1 MKRLIILLVILLP
14 LSAMAQ
20 TPTFESLFNEYST
33 KEKCTTINIS
43 NAMLRSM
50 EVNID
55 AEYMQVI
62 AVENRALIPTFITQ
76 AKEVLSAFEVIM
88 SVNSEDKAVMIYQH
102 TVENGSTGSRTFH
115 FHIPENAT
123 PGVYDL
129 VLSYG
134 EVQQVFKGVLTVVEI
149 VR

>member
-1 MKRLIILLVILLP
+1 MKRLIILLAILLP

-20 TPTFESLFNEYST
+20 TSTFESLFNEYST

-76 AKEVLSAFEVIM
+76 AKETLSAFEVVM
-88 SVNSEDKAVMIYQH
+88 SVNSGDKAVMIYQH
-102 TVENGSTGSRTFH
+102 TVENGSVVDIYIMASSDGECVLM
-115 FHIPENAT
+115 HINGKNLELGNMSSLMNM
-123 PGVYDL
+123 V
-129 VLSYG
+129 
-134 EVQQVFKGVLTVVEI
+134 
-149 VR
+149 

>member
-1 MKRLIILLVILLP
+1 MKRLIILLAILLP
-14 LSAMAQ
+14 LTAMAQ

-62 AVENRALIPTFITQ
+62 AVENRALIPTFMAQ

-88 SVNSEDKAVMIYQH
+88 SVNSGDKAVMIYQH
-102 TVENGSTGSRTFH
+102 TVENGSVVDIYIMASSDGECVLM
-115 FHIPENAT
+115 HINGKNLELGNMSSLMNM
-123 PGVYDL
+123 V
-129 VLSYG
+129 
-134 EVQQVFKGVLTVVEI
+134 
-149 VR
+149 

>member
-1 MKRLIILLVILLP
+1 MKRLIILLAILLP
-14 LSAMAQ
+14 LTAMAQ

-76 AKEVLSAFEVIM
+76 AKEVLSAFDVIM
-88 SVNSEDKAVMIYQH
+88 SVNSGDKAVMIYQH
-102 TVENGSTGSRTFH
+102 TVENGSVVDIYIMASSDGECVLM
-115 FHIPENAT
+115 HINGKNLELGNMSSLMNM
-123 PGVYDL
+123 V
-129 VLSYG
+129 
-134 EVQQVFKGVLTVVEI
+134 
-149 VR
+149 

>member
-1 MKRLIILLVILLP
+1 MLLP

-20 TPTFESLFNEYST
+20 TPTFESLFKEYST

-62 AVENRALIPTFITQ
+62 SVENEVLVSTFCTQ
-76 AKEVLSAFEVIM
+76 AHDMLKDLEVIM
-88 SVNSEDKAVMIYQH
+88 SVNSEDKTVMICQRS
-102 TVENGSTGSRTFH
+102 N
-115 FHIPENAT
+115 
-123 PGVYDL
+123 DK
-129 VLSYG
+129 G
-134 EVQQVFKGVLTVVEI
+134 EVVEI
-149 VR
+149 YIMASSGDECILMRIIGKNLELNNISSLMDMI

>member
-1 MKRLIILLVILLP
+1 MKRLIILLAILLP

-43 NAMLRSM
+43 SAMLRSM

-62 AVENRALIPTFITQ
+62 AVENRALIPAFITQ
-76 AKEVLSAFEVIM
+76 AKEALSAFEVIM
-88 SVNSEDKAVMIYQH
+88 SVKSGDKAVAINISALE
-102 TVENGSTGSRTFH
+102 TFENGSVVDIYIMASSDGECVLM
-115 FHIPENAT
+115 HINGKNLELGNMSSLMNM
-123 PGVYDL
+123 V
-129 VLSYG
+129 
-134 EVQQVFKGVLTVVEI
+134 
-149 VR
+149 

>member
-1 MKRLIILLVILLP
+1 MKRLIILLAILLP

-62 AVENRALIPTFITQ
+62 AVENKALIPTFITQ

-88 SVNSEDKAVMIYQH
+88 SVNSGDKSVMIYQY
-102 TVENGSTGSRTFH
+102 TVENGSVVDIYIMASSDGECVLM
-115 FHIPENAT
+115 HINGKNLELGNMSSLMNM
-123 PGVYDL
+123 V
-129 VLSYG
+129 
-134 EVQQVFKGVLTVVEI
+134 
-149 VR
+149 

>member
-1 MKRLIILLVILLP
+1 MKRLIILLAMLLP
-14 LSAMAQ
+14 LTAMAQ
-20 TPTFESLFNEYST
+20 TPTLESLFNEYST

-76 AKEVLSAFEVIM
+76 AKEVLSAFEVLMAVNNGGESVKICQYSDENDGVVDIFIM
-88 SVNSEDKAVMIYQH
+88 AYSGDECILMHINGKNLELNNISSLMDMI
-102 TVENGSTGSRTFH
+102 
-115 FHIPENAT
+115 
-123 PGVYDL
+123 
-129 VLSYG
+129 
-134 EVQQVFKGVLTVVEI
+134 
-149 VR
+149 

>member
-1 MKRLIILLVILLP
+1 MKRLIILLAILLP
-14 LSAMAQ
+14 LTAMAQ

-88 SVNSEDKAVMIYQH
+88 SVNSGDKAVMIYQH
-102 TVENGSTGSRTFH
+102 TVENGSVVDIYIMASSDGECVLM
-115 FHIPENAT
+115 HINGKNLELGNMSSLMDM
-123 PGVYDL
+123 V
-129 VLSYG
+129 
-134 EVQQVFKGVLTVVEI
+134 
-149 VR
+149 

>member
-1 MKRLIILLVILLP
+1 MKRLIILLAILLP

-76 AKEVLSAFEVIM
+76 AKEVLSAFESIM

-102 TVENGSTGSRTFH
+102 TVENGSVVDIYIMASSDGECVLM
-115 FHIPENAT
+115 HINGKNLELGNMSSLMNM
-123 PGVYDL
+123 V
-129 VLSYG
+129 
-134 EVQQVFKGVLTVVEI
+134 
-149 VR
+149 

>member
-1 MKRLIILLVILLP
+1 MKRLIILLAILLP

-62 AVENRALIPTFITQ
+62 AVENKALVSTFITQ

-88 SVNSEDKAVMIYQH
+88 SVNSGDKAVMIYQH
-102 TVENGSTGSRTFH
+102 AVENGSVVDIYIMASSDGECVLM
-115 FHIPENAT
+115 HINGKKLELGNMSSLMNM
-123 PGVYDL
+123 V
-129 VLSYG
+129 
-134 EVQQVFKGVLTVVEI
+134 
-149 VR
+149 

>member
-1 MKRLIILLVILLP
+1 MKRLVILLAILLP

-62 AVENRALIPTFITQ
+62 AVENRALITTFITQ
-76 AKEVLSAFEVIM
+76 AKEALSAFEVVM
-88 SVNSEDKAVMIYQH
+88 SVNSGDKAVMIYQH
-102 TVENGSTGSRTFH
+102 TVENGSVVDIYIMASSDGECVLM
-115 FHIPENAT
+115 HINGKNLELGNMSSLMNM
-123 PGVYDL
+123 V
-129 VLSYG
+129 
-134 EVQQVFKGVLTVVEI
+134 
-149 VR
+149 

>member
-1 MKRLIILLVILLP
+1 MKRLIILLAILLP
-14 LSAMAQ
+14 LTAMAQ

-88 SVNSEDKAVMIYQH
+88 SVNSGDKAVVIYQH
-102 TVENGSTGSRTFH
+102 TVENGSVVDIYIMASSDGECVLM
-115 FHIPENAT
+115 HINGKNLELGNMSSLMNM
-123 PGVYDL
+123 V
-129 VLSYG
+129 
-134 EVQQVFKGVLTVVEI
+134 
-149 VR
+149 

>member
-1 MKRLIILLVILLP
+1 MKRLIILLTIVLP

-20 TPTFESLFNEYST
+20 APTFESLFKEYST

-62 AVENRALIPTFITQ
+62 SVENETLVSTFCTQ
-76 AKEVLSAFEVIM
+76 AHDMLKGLEVIM
-88 SVNSEDKAVMIYQH
+88 SVNSEDKTVMICQRS
-102 TVENGSTGSRTFH
+102 N
-115 FHIPENAT
+115 
-123 PGVYDL
+123 DK
-129 VLSYG
+129 G
-134 EVQQVFKGVLTVVEI
+134 EVVEI
-149 VR
+149 YIMASSGGECILMRIIGKNLELNNISSLMDMI

>member
-1 MKRLIILLVILLP
+1 MKRLIILLAILLP

-20 TPTFESLFNEYST
+20 TLTFESLFNEYST

-62 AVENRALIPTFITQ
+62 AVENKALVSTFIIQ
-76 AKEVLSAFEVIM
+76 AQEMLSAFESIM

-102 TVENGSTGSRTFH
+102 TVENGSVVDIYIMASSDGECVLM
-115 FHIPENAT
+115 HINGKNLELGNMSSLMNM
-123 PGVYDL
+123 V
-129 VLSYG
+129 
-134 EVQQVFKGVLTVVEI
+134 
-149 VR
+149 

>member
-1 MKRLIILLVILLP
+1 MKRLIILLAILLP

-62 AVENRALIPTFITQ
+62 AVENKALVSTFITQ
-76 AKEVLSAFEVIM
+76 AQEVLSAFEVIM

-102 TVENGSTGSRTFH
+102 TVENDSVVDIYIMASSDGECVLM
-115 FHIPENAT
+115 HINGKNLELGNMSSLMNM
-123 PGVYDL
+123 V
-129 VLSYG
+129 
-134 EVQQVFKGVLTVVEI
+134 
-149 VR
+149 

>member
-1 MKRLIILLVILLP
+1 MKRLIILLAILLP

-20 TPTFESLFNEYST
+20 TPTFESLFNDYST

-88 SVNSEDKAVMIYQH
+88 SVNSGDKAVMIYQH
-102 TVENGSTGSRTFH
+102 TVENGSVVDIYIMASSDGECVLM
-115 FHIPENAT
+115 HINGKNLELGNMSSLMNM
-123 PGVYDL
+123 V
-129 VLSYG
+129 
-134 EVQQVFKGVLTVVEI
+134 
-149 VR
+149 

>member
-1 MKRLIILLVILLP
+1 
-14 LSAMAQ
+14 MAQ
-20 TPTFESLFNEYST
+20 TSTFESLFNEYST

-76 AKEVLSAFEVIM
+76 AKETLSVFEVVM
-88 SVNSEDKAVMIYQH
+88 SVNSGDKAVMIYQH
-102 TVENGSTGSRTFH
+102 TVENCSVVDIYIMASSDGECVLM
-115 FHIPENAT
+115 HINGKNLELGNMSSLMNM
-123 PGVYDL
+123 V
-129 VLSYG
+129 
-134 EVQQVFKGVLTVVEI
+134 
-149 VR
+149 